1 MATTQIQGMNILVY
15 VKDAQGQKIALGG
28 QKNCTL
34 SMEAD
39 TIDVSNKNDFGW
51 ASFIAGA
58 RSWTVSCDGQFLIDD
73 STNAGDAGQNAIMK
87 AFLNSDE
94 VEIEMSNAV
103 LGEGNKAK
111 EATIAYTGKA
121 VITSLEL
128 EAAFDDVFAYSVELQ
143 GKGPLTDI
151 NTDVE

>member
-1 MATTQIQGMNILVY
+1 MAQQVQGLNILVY
-15 VKDAQGQKIALGG
+15 LGETALGG

-58 RSWTVSCDGQFLIDD
+58 KSWTVSCDGQFLTD
-73 STNAGDAGQNAIMK
+73 DAGQAALMA
-87 AFLNSDE
+87 AFIESEE
-94 VEIEMSNAV
+94 VTIEMRDS
-103 LGEGNKAK
+103 ES
-111 EATIAYTGKA
+111 TIYYAGQA

-128 EAAFDDVFAYSVELQ
+128 EAAFDDVFAYSVEFQ
-143 GKGPLTDI
+143 GKGKLE
-151 NTDVE
+151 NTKGE

>member
-1 MATTQIQGMNILVY
+1 MATTQVQGLNILVY
-15 VKDAQGQKIALGG
+15 VKQENGEKKVLGG

-51 ASFIAGA
+51 ASFIPGA
-58 RSWTVSCDGQFLIDD
+58 KSWTISCDGQFLSEDE
-73 STNAGDAGQNAIMK
+73 GQDALMT
-87 AFLNSDE
+87 AFLDSEE

-103 LGEGNKAK
+103 LAAEGQQAK

-128 EAAFDDVFAYSVELQ
+128 EAAFDDVFAYSAEFQ
-143 GKGPLTDI
+143 GKGKL
-151 NTDVE
+151 ESK

>member
-1 MATTQIQGMNILVY
+1 MANQVQGLNILVY
-15 VKDAQGQKIALGG
+15 LGETVLGG

-58 RSWTVSCDGQFLIDD
+58 KSWNITCDGQFLTD
-73 STNAGDAGQNAIMK
+73 DAGQDALMA
-87 AFLNSDE
+87 AFIASDE
-94 VEIEMSNAV
+94 VTIEMKNADESIYYS
-103 LGEGNKAK
+103 GQ
-111 EATIAYTGKA
+111 A

-128 EAAFDDVFAYSVELQ
+128 EAAFDDVFAYSVEFT
-143 GKGPLTDI
+143 GKGALAD
-151 NTDVE
+151 EKAGE

>member
-1 MATTQIQGMNILVY
+1 MAATQLQGLNIMVY
-15 VKDAQGQKIALGG
+15 VDGTALGG

-58 RSWTVSCDGQFLIDD
+58 KSWTVSCDGQFLTD
-73 STNAGDAGQNAIMK
+73 DAGQEALMT
-87 AFLNSDE
+87 AFIESEE
-94 VEIEMSNAV
+94 VTIEMRDS
-103 LGEGNKAK
+103 ES
-111 EATIAYTGKA
+111 TIYYSGQA

-128 EAAFDDVFAYSVELQ
+128 EAAFDDVFAYSVEFQ
-143 GKGPLTDI
+143 GKGKLE
-151 NTDVE
+151 NTKQN

>member
-1 MATTQIQGMNILVY
+1 MASTQVQGLNILVY
-15 VKDAQGQKIALGG
+15 VKNGESKIAVGG

-58 RSWTVSCDGQFLIDD
+58 KSWTISCDGQFLTEDD
-73 STNAGDAGQNAIMK
+73 GQEALIK
-87 AFLNSDE
+87 AFLDSEE

-103 LGEGNKAK
+103 LAAEGQQAK

-128 EAAFDDVFAYSVELQ
+128 EAAFDDVFAYSVEFQ
-143 GKGPLTDI
+143 GKGKLE
-151 NTDVE
+151 NTK

>member
-1 MATTQIQGMNILVY
+1 MAQQVQGLNILVY
-15 VKDAQGQKIALGG
+15 LGETALGG

-58 RSWTVSCDGQFLIDD
+58 KSWTVSCDGQFLTD
-73 STNAGDAGQNAIMK
+73 DAGQAALMA
-87 AFLNSDE
+87 AFIESEE
-94 VEIEMSNAV
+94 VTIEMRDAES
-103 LGEGNKAK
+103 
-111 EATIAYTGKA
+111 TIYYSGQA

-128 EAAFDDVFAYSVELQ
+128 EAAFDDVFAYSVEFQ
-143 GKGPLTDI
+143 GKGKLE
-151 NTDVE
+151 NTKGE

>member
-1 MATTQIQGMNILVY
+1 MANQIQGFNILVHLGET
-15 VKDAQGQKIALGG
+15 VLGG
-28 QKNCTL
+28 QQNCTL

-58 RSWTVSCDGQFLIDD
+58 KSWNISCDGQFITD
-73 STNAGDAGQNAIMK
+73 DAGQSALME

-94 VEIEMSNAV
+94 VEIEMSNKV
-103 LGEGNKAK
+103 LADPDKGIEAK
-111 EATIAYTGKA
+111 DATIYYAGKA

-128 EAAFDDVFAYSVELQ
+128 EAAFDDVFAYSVEFT
-143 GKGPLTDI
+143 GRGPLTD
-151 NTDVE
+151 TKGA

>member
-1 MATTQIQGMNILVY
+1 MASTQVQGLNILVY
-15 VKDAQGQKIALGG
+15 VKNGESKIAVGG

-51 ASFIAGA
+51 ASFIPGA
-58 RSWTVSCDGQFLIDD
+58 KSWTISCDGQFLTEDD
-73 STNAGDAGQNAIMK
+73 GQEALIK
-87 AFLNSDE
+87 AFLDSEE

-103 LGEGNKAK
+103 LAAEGQQAK

-128 EAAFDDVFAYSVELQ
+128 EAAFDDVFAYSVEFQ
-143 GKGPLTDI
+143 GKGKLE
-151 NTDVE
+151 NTK

>member
-1 MATTQIQGMNILVY
+1 MASTQVQGLNILVY
-15 VKDAQGQKIALGG
+15 VKNGESKIAVGG

-51 ASFIAGA
+51 ASFIPGA
-58 RSWTVSCDGQFLIDD
+58 KSWTISCDGQFLTEDD
-73 STNAGDAGQNAIMK
+73 GQEALIK
-87 AFLNSDE
+87 AFLDSEE

-103 LGEGNKAK
+103 LAAEGQQAK

-128 EAAFDDVFAYSVELQ
+128 EAAFDDVFAYSVEFQ
-143 GKGPLTDI
+143 GKGKLE
-151 NTDVE
+151 NTKQN

>member
-1 MATTQIQGMNILVY
+1 MATTQVQGLNILVY
-15 VKDAQGQKIALGG
+15 IQDGENKKILGG

-51 ASFIAGA
+51 ASFIPGA
-58 RSWTVSCDGQFLIDD
+58 KSWTISCDGQFLSEDE
-73 STNAGDAGQNAIMK
+73 GQDALMK
-87 AFLNSDE
+87 AFLDSEE
-94 VEIEMSNAV
+94 VEIEMSKAV
-103 LGEGNKAK
+103 LADETNYVEAK

-128 EAAFDDVFAYSVELQ
+128 EAAFDDVFSYSVEFQ
-143 GKGPLTDI
+143 GKGKLTDTKG
-151 NTDVE
+151 N

>member
-1 MATTQIQGMNILVY
+1 MATTQVQGLNILVY
-15 VKDAQGQKIALGG
+15 VKQEGGEKKVLGG

-51 ASFIAGA
+51 ASFIPGA
-58 RSWTVSCDGQFLIDD
+58 KSWTISCDGQFLAEDD
-73 STNAGDAGQNAIMK
+73 GQDALMK
-87 AFLNSDE
+87 AFLDSEE

-103 LGEGNKAK
+103 LADETNNVEAK

-128 EAAFDDVFAYSVELQ
+128 EAAFDDVFAYSAEFQ
-143 GKGPLTDI
+143 GKGKLTSK
-151 NTDVE
+151 

>member
-1 MATTQIQGMNILVY
+1 MASTQVQGLNILVY
-15 VKDAQGQKIALGG
+15 VKDGETKTLLGG

-58 RSWTVSCDGQFLIDD
+58 KSWTVSCDGQFLVDE
-73 STNAGDAGQNAIMK
+73 TGQEASQAKLMK
-87 AFLNSDE
+87 AFLDSEE
-94 VEIEMSNAV
+94 VEIIMSNEV
-103 LGEGNKAK
+103 VGDKAK
-111 EATIAYTGKA
+111 AATIEYTGKA

-128 EAAFDDVFAYSVELQ
+128 EAAFDDVFAYSVEFQ
-143 GKGPLTDI
+143 GKGKLEDTKQA
-151 NTDVE
+151 

>member
-1 MATTQIQGMNILVY
+1 MANQVQGLNILVY
-15 VKDAQGQKIALGG
+15 LGETVLGG

-58 RSWTVSCDGQFLIDD
+58 KSWNITCDGQFLTD
-73 STNAGDAGQNAIMK
+73 DAGQDALMA
-87 AFLNSDE
+87 AFIASDE
-94 VEIEMSNAV
+94 VTIEMKNEDESIYYS
-103 LGEGNKAK
+103 GQ
-111 EATIAYTGKA
+111 A

-128 EAAFDDVFAYSVELQ
+128 EAAFDDVFAYSVEFT
-143 GKGPLTDI
+143 GKGALAD
-151 NTDVE
+151 EKAGE

>member
-1 MATTQIQGMNILVY
+1 MANQVQGLNILVY
-15 VKDAQGQKIALGG
+15 LGETVLGG

-58 RSWTVSCDGQFLIDD
+58 RSWTISCDGQFLTD
-73 STNAGDAGQNAIMK
+73 DAGQGALME
-87 AFLNSDE
+87 AFIGSEE
-94 VEIEMSNAV
+94 VEIEMKNSD
-103 LGEGNKAK
+103 GSIYYGG
-111 EATIAYTGKA
+111 TA

-128 EAAFDDVFAYSVELQ
+128 EAAYDDVFAYSVEFN
-143 GKGPLTDI
+143 GKGALTDKKGA
-151 NTDVE
+151 

>member
-1 MATTQIQGMNILVY
+1 MAQQVQGLNILVY
-15 VKDAQGQKIALGG
+15 LGETALGG

-58 RSWTVSCDGQFLIDD
+58 KSWTVSCDGQFLTD
-73 STNAGDAGQNAIMK
+73 DAGQEALMA
-87 AFLNSDE
+87 AFIESEE
-94 VEIEMSNAV
+94 VTIEMRDS
-103 LGEGNKAK
+103 ES
-111 EATIAYTGKA
+111 TIYYAGQA

-128 EAAFDDVFAYSVELQ
+128 EAAFDDVFAYSVEFQ
-143 GKGPLTDI
+143 GKGKLE
-151 NTDVE
+151 NTKGE